1 MFVFVRDSTFGPPR
15 VPKGTGNKGSGALG
29 LYISL
34 ILLNESSGVGGVIS
48 DQEINS
54 GQDGCCF
61 PRVQAMKRDRHK
73 WVFLE
78 FV

>member
-1 MFVFVRDSTFGPPR
+1 MFVLVRDSTFGPPR

-48 DQEINS
+48 DQEFNS
-54 GQDGCCF
+54 GQNSCWF
-61 PRVQAMKRDRHK
+61 LRVQAMKRDK
-73 WVFLE
+73 
-78 FV
+78 